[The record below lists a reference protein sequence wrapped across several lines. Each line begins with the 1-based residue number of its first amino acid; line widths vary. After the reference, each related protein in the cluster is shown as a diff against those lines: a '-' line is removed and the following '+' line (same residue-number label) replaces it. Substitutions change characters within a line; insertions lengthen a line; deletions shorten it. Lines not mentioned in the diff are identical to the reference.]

1 MAATEYTNLCADG
14 IRPAVNRDSVTLPK
28 RRVVSLVVN
37 PGGAIPGE
45 QSVVFPANATGAA
58 RAFGITLAAMSV
70 GAVGD
75 VAVEGTVVAESDG
88 TATIA
93 AGDLLTFDNAT
104 GRVKTAAPA
113 AGVNAH
119 IIGQAE
125 TAAAAT
131 AGAVVMVRIARSV
144 LQG

>member
-1 MAATEYTNLCADG
+1 MAATEYMNLCADG
-14 IRPAVNRDSVTLPK
+14 VCPAVNRDSVTLAK
-28 RRVVSLVVN
+28 RRVVSLVGN
-37 PGGAIPGE
+37 PAGALPGE
-45 QSVVFPANATGAA
+45 QSVTYPAGSTAA
-58 RAFGITLAAMSV
+58 RAFGVTLAAIAV
-70 GAVGD
+70 GTVGD
-75 VAVEGTVVAESDG
+75 VVVEGTVPVESDG

-113 AGVNAH
+113 AGANAH
-119 IIGQAE
+119 IIGQAQ
-125 TAAAAT
+125 TAAPAT

>member
-1 MAATEYTNLCADG
+1 MAATEYMNLCADG
-14 IRPAVNRDSVTLPK
+14 VRPAVNRDSVTLAK

-37 PGGAIPGE
+37 PAGALPGE
-45 QSVVFPANATGAA
+45 QSVTYPAGSTAA
-58 RAFGITLAAMSV
+58 RAFGVTQAAIAV
-70 GAVGD
+70 GTVGD
-75 VAVEGTVVAESDG
+75 VVVEGTVPCESDG
-88 TATIA
+88 SATIA

-113 AGVNAH
+113 AAANAH

>member
-1 MAATEYTNLCADG
+1 MATTEFTSLCADG
-14 IRPAVNRDSVTLPK
+14 IRPAVNRDSVTLAK

-45 QSVVFPANATGAA
+45 QSVTYPAGSTAA
-58 RAFGITLAAMSV
+58 RAFGVTLAAIPV
-70 GAVGD
+70 GVVGD
-75 VAVEGTVVAESDG
+75 VATEGTVPCESDG
-88 TATIA
+88 SATIA

-113 AGVNAH
+113 AASNAH

-131 AGAVVMVRIARSV
+131 AGAVVMVGIKRSV
-144 LQG
+144 MQG